1 MTEKSSIWIGGKHS
15 VEACINNKKRKII
28 KIVSLKKIEDF
39 EKKKIKYE
47 IVNMKFFN
55 KIFSQSDIAH
65 QGIAVQT
72 YTLPNVPIEEILKNN
87 KNILMLDGIT
97 DPMNIG
103 SIIRNTLAFNIKAI
117 IVDEREYNDKSSA
130 MIKAA
135 SGAIEKVDICKVTNL
150 VNSIKLLK
158 KQNFWITAL
167 DVEAKQDIQ
176 HHTWNEK
183 NLIIFG
189 SEGHGIKML
198 VKKNC
203 DHLLKISINREIES
217 INVSSSVAV
226 TLACLSR

>member
-1 MTEKSSIWIGGKHS
+1 
-15 VEACINNKKRKII
+15 
-28 KIVSLKKIEDF
+28 
-39 EKKKIKYE
+39 
-47 IVNMKFFN
+47 
-55 KIFSQSDIAH
+55 
-65 QGIAVQT
+65 
-72 YTLPNVPIEEILKNN
+72 
-87 KNILMLDGIT
+87 MLDGIT

-103 SIIRNTLAFNIKAI
+103 SIIRNTLAFNIQAI

-167 DVEAKQDIQ
+167 DVEAEQDIQ